1 MKTSAQPPDR
11 DTHEAL
17 RRLWRPHYLSGELV
31 WVETADGILL
41 RPGSS
46 NAAVFFTLDAPN
58 PCLVRQ
64 GPESFEVALD
74 AEEATLV
81 FARSSTPAVTLGWA
95 TGDAERPRALSHS
108 EIVPLRELASEPGAW
123 IAISKSPDFNVSA
136 GWEVARVIGPLEVGP
151 EGSLAQWLYRF
162 FVAVCCTDF
171 PPLCAWEGR
180 WPVFAA
186 HP

>member
-11 DTHEAL
+11 ETREAL

-58 PCLVRQ
+58 PCLARR
-64 GPESFEVALD
+64 GPESFEVVLD

-81 FARSSTPAVTLGWA
+81 FARSSTPVVTLGWA
-95 TGDAERPRALSHS
+95 TRGSERALSHS
-108 EIVPLRELASEPGAW
+108 EIVPLRELASEKETW
-123 IAISKSPDFNVSA
+123 IAISKSPDYNASA
-136 GWEVARVIGPLEVGP
+136 GWEVARVIGPFEGAP
-151 EGSLAQWLYRF
+151 ESSFAQWLFRF
-162 FVAVCCTDF
+162 FAAVCHSDF
-171 PPLCAWEGR
+171 PPLFAWEGR
-180 WPVFAA
+180 WPVFAT